1 MEKLKKK
8 RKALLVLPLFA
19 LPLLA
24 LTFYALGGGR
34 GVPQESVNQ
43 QAGINTELPDAKFGK
58 EEPKDKMTLYD
69 QADRDSATAGK
80 NLDDITK
87 RLGFSDAADD
97 VRTKAIEDRL
107 EKIQSRMD
115 EPVSR
120 DYRVAASIPPTREDR
135 QLPEQSISADIDR
148 LEALMKNMQE
158 EKTVDPETEQL
169 NAMLQSI
176 LDIQHPERVKD
187 RYRNPA
193 DTVYADSLFKAV
205 RASIVDKQKAVQGAT
220 VRLRLEDSV
229 TLNGY
234 HIPKGHEI
242 FATCRITNQR
252 LLLDITN
259 IRLGT
264 SIIPVRLSVYGL
276 DGMEGLYA
284 PEAVLTETMNLGTD
298 NALRGIGMY
307 GLDQSIAT
315 QVAGA
320 GIDAAKN
327 VLSRRIRKIKV
338 KLQPGRPVL
347 LKNNQR

>member
-1 MEKLKKK
+1 MENLEKK
-8 RKALLVLPLFA
+8 RKALLVVPLFA
-19 LPLLA
+19 VPLLA
-24 LTFYALGGGR
+24 LAFYALGGGR
-34 GVPQESVNQ
+34 GIQEEPTTT

-58 EEPKDKMTLYD
+58 EKPKDKMTLYD
-69 QADRDSATAGK
+69 QASRDSAKAGK
-80 NLDDITK
+80 NLNDITK
-87 RLGFSDAADD
+87 QLGFDDSDEDERA
-97 VRTKAIEDRL
+97 KAIEARL
-107 EKIQSRMD
+107 EKIQSQMD
-115 EPVSR
+115 EPVSIDHR
-120 DYRVAASIPPTREDR
+120 AGGSIQPVREDR
-135 QLPEQSISADIDR
+135 RLPEQSISADIDR

-187 RYRNPA
+187 RYRNTP
-193 DTVYADSLFKAV
+193 DTVQTDSLFKAV

-252 LLLDITN
+252 LLLTITN

-284 PEAVLTETMNLGTD
+284 PEAVLTETMNIGSD